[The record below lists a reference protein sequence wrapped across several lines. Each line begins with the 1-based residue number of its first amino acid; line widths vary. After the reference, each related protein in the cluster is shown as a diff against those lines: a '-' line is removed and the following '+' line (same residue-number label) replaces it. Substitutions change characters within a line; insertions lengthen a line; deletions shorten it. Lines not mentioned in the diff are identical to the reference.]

1 MLIYIVHRLVQTFFS
16 VLVLTFIVFLLMQL
30 LPGDPV
36 AGLFGNMPSTRA
48 EYDRITQEFWLDRP
62 VLVQYVHWLG
72 KVLHGDLG
80 RSIIERRQVSEMII
94 RSLPITLQ
102 LSWLAVGVAALIG
115 IPLGIIA
122 AIWRG
127 STLDTVITTLAN
139 LAIGIPAFWLG
150 IMLIYLVAFRL
161 QWLPISG
168 YTSPF
173 DDFWLYIRQMILPVM
188 TLSFSFIAFLARQMR
203 SGMLEVIHQ
212 DYIRTARSKGL
223 RERIVIFRHA
233 VRNAL
238 IPVVTTLGVTLGHLI
253 GGTVLIETV
262 FNIPG
267 MGRLIVQSIMRSE
280 FFVMQGSILV
290 VGLIVAMLNLFV
302 DILYLWLDPKIRLD
316 K

>member
-102 LSWLAVGVAALIG
+102 LSWLAVAVAALIG

-139 LAIGIPAFWLG
+139 IAIGIPAFWLG
-150 IMLIYLVAFRL
+150 IMLIYLVAYRL

>member
-139 LAIGIPAFWLG
+139 IAIGIPAFWLG
-150 IMLIYLVAFRL
+150 IMLIYLVAYRL

>member
-1 MLIYIVHRLVQTFFS
+1 MLIYIVHRLVQTVFS
-16 VLVLTFIVFLLMQL
+16 VLMLTFIVFILMQL

-48 EYDRITQEFWLDRP
+48 EYDRLTQEFWLDRP

-80 RSIIERRQVSEMII
+80 RSITERRQVSEMII

-102 LSWLAVGVAALIG
+102 LSWLAVVVAALIG

-267 MGRLIVQSIMRSE
+267 MGRMIVQSIMRSE

>member
-1 MLIYIVHRLVQTFFS
+1 MLTYIVHRLVQTFFS

-102 LSWLAVGVAALIG
+102 LSSLAVGVAALIG

-127 STLDTVITTLAN
+127 SILDTVITTLAN
-139 LAIGIPAFWLG
+139 IAIGIPAFWLG
-150 IMLIYLVAFRL
+150 IMLIYLVAYRL

-280 FFVMQGSILV
+280 FFVMQGSILI
-290 VGLIVAMLNLFV
+290 VGLIVAMLNLLV

>member
-1 MLIYIVHRLVQTFFS
+1 M
-16 VLVLTFIVFLLMQL
+16 LTFIVFILMQL

-48 EYDRITQEFWLDRP
+48 EYDRLTQEFWLDRP

-80 RSIIERRQVSEMII
+80 RSITERRQVSEMII

-102 LSWLAVGVAALIG
+102 LSWLAVVVAALIG

-267 MGRLIVQSIMRSE
+267 MGRMIVQSIMRSE

>member
-36 AGLFGNMPSTRA
+36 AGLFGNLPSTRA

-102 LSWLAVGVAALIG
+102 LSSLAVGVAALIG

-139 LAIGIPAFWLG
+139 IAIGIPAFWLG
-150 IMLIYLVAFRL
+150 IMLIYLVAYRL